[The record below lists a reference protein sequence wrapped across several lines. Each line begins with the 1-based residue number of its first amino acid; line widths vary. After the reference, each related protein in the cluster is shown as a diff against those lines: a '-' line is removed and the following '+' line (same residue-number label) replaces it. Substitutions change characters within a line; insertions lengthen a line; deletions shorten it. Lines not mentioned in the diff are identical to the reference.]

1 MKSSFLKSI
10 SVLAFLSSTSP
21 VLAADPV
28 VAIVDGKKFTYSE
41 VMKAK
46 NSLPKQ
52 YQSLGEDKLF
62 PILLNQLI
70 DTYVINK
77 ASKGSKEASSPEVK
91 KAIEKA
97 TEDIVSQAYLLAQ
110 IKDKVSDGAVKAK
123 CDEILKAYKPEKEI
137 HLYHILVDS
146 ENTAKAVIRALEGG
160 TEFKKLAES
169 KSKDATANKGGD
181 LGYFRKEE
189 LPKELAEAA
198 FELAAGSYSKKPIKT
213 DFGWHVLKVGEIR
226 DAKPPRCEDIQGEI
240 KTLLAQEAILK
251 VLEDL
256 RAKAKLQIFDKD
268 GKPIQEK
275 AKKAAAPAPK
285 K

>member
-1 MKSSFLKSI
+1 MKSSLFKSLTL
-10 SVLAFLSSTSP
+10 LAFLSSASP
-21 VLAADPV
+21 VHAADPV
-28 VAIVDGKKFTYSE
+28 VAIVDGKKFTYAE

-46 NSLPKQ
+46 DTLPKQ
-52 YQSLGEDKLF
+52 YKSLPEDKLF

-70 DTYVINK
+70 DTYVIGK
-77 ASKGSKEASSPEVK
+77 AAKGSKEASSPEVK

-110 IKDKVSDGAVKAK
+110 IKDKVSDAAVKAK

-137 HLYHILVDS
+137 HLFHILVDS

-181 LGYFRKEE
+181 LGYFRKDE
-189 LPKELAEAA
+189 LPKELADAA
-198 FELAAGSYSKKPIKT
+198 FELSVGSYGKKPIKT
-213 DFGWHVLKVGEIR
+213 DFGWHVLKVAEVR
-226 DAKPPRCEDIQGEI
+226 DAKPPKCEDIKGEI

-256 RAKAKLQIFDKD
+256 RAKSKLQLFDKD

-275 AKKAAAPAPK
+275 AKKEAK
-285 K
+285 KAEKK